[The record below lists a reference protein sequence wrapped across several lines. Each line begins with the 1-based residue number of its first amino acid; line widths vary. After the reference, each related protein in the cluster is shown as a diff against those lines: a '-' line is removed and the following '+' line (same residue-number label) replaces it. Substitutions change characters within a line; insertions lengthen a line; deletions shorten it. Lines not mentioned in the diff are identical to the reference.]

1 MNFLKKTIACAL
13 SVFCAALVG
22 CGGGTVSGSETPG
35 ESGSAPEMQKETM
48 PDYLETAGKEKFT
61 IGMWVGIPE
70 YKTCTDEFGR
80 VLRTE
85 AWTDEEFDAQYK
97 MIADAGFTLA
107 STPNGLFSS
116 EHIVRLCEAAEKY
129 GLGQLVWDTELNK
142 ILFDSTLT
150 DEEAAVKIRRAVVDY
165 ADYDSFYGNMITD
178 EPNASE
184 FPRLAE
190 AARRYKTALPDKM
203 FYLNLFPVYAT
214 NLQTGC
220 DDYEEYLRQYET
232 LELDYVCHDNY
243 PLKKGPG
250 NTTVLKDDFLY
261 NMQLCNNM
269 KSKPKTWSFLQAMG
283 FGSMK
288 EPDCEA
294 DLRLQLNCALAYGQK
309 AIQWFCYFSPGY
321 GGSENFTPA
330 IIALDGTPTAK
341 YDYVKTVN
349 NEIAAWGDVYMRF
362 SLQKTMNFIGSDNA
376 KGSNAAFNYYK
387 TDNSHARIRSF
398 SCRKDAIAGAF
409 KDEEGRDGFM
419 VVNYDAPS
427 SEETNRIEIS
437 FNNCTKAIVIGRDGK
452 KTVTEPQNGKLTLDL
467 KASEGAFVIPLYL

>member
-22 CGGGTVSGSETPG
+22 CGGGTVSGSETPA

-61 IGMWVGIPE
+61 VGMWVGIPE
-70 YKTCTDEFGR
+70 YKTYTDEFGR

-184 FPRLAE
+184 FLRLAE
-190 AARRYKTALPDKM
+190 AARR
-203 FYLNLFPVYAT
+203 
-214 NLQTGC
+214 
-220 DDYEEYLRQYET
+220 
-232 LELDYVCHDNY
+232 
-243 PLKKGPG
+243 
-250 NTTVLKDDFLY
+250 
-261 NMQLCNNM
+261 
-269 KSKPKTWSFLQAMG
+269 
-283 FGSMK
+283 
-288 EPDCEA
+288 
-294 DLRLQLNCALAYGQK
+294 
-309 AIQWFCYFSPGY
+309 
-321 GGSENFTPA
+321 
-330 IIALDGTPTAK
+330 
-341 YDYVKTVN
+341 
-349 NEIAAWGDVYMRF
+349 
-362 SLQKTMNFIGSDNA
+362 
-376 KGSNAAFNYYK
+376 
-387 TDNSHARIRSF
+387 
-398 SCRKDAIAGAF
+398 
-409 KDEEGRDGFM
+409 
-419 VVNYDAPS
+419 
-427 SEETNRIEIS
+427 
-437 FNNCTKAIVIGRDGK
+437 
-452 KTVTEPQNGKLTLDL
+452 
-467 KASEGAFVIPLYL
+467 